1 LKSNFKILGSLYVY
15 RIATIL
21 QISAFK
27 NKKVQRSQWEHRE
40 KHWSLRIVLVDTMRR
55 LYFPHPHQLFR
66 QCRHFAAGQRSLFGG
81 SSKNGTPPSGKQ
93 SGADR
98 VTTTIDTATGI
109 AHVVLNRPEKLNAL
123 DLAMFEAI
131 SETAINLQADRSIRA
146 VILSGNG
153 RAFCTGLDIQS
164 AMPDFKSSLGLS
176 SSSGKSWSQRL
187 LERPEG
193 QVANLAQDVGYR
205 WRELNVPVIA
215 ALHGMCFGGGMQI
228 ALGADFRF
236 ATPDCKISIMEA
248 KWGLIPDMSAT
259 VTLRELVRID
269 VAKELTMTAK
279 TLTGVEA
286 AELGL
291 VTRVTDDPLQEAKDF
306 AKRIVER
313 SPDSIS
319 LSKKLYQSTWVA
331 VPEDYC
337 LTVETELQKQLL
349 GSWNQIAA
357 AGRSFGWKIP
367 YFKRK
372 S

>member
-1 LKSNFKILGSLYVY
+1 MTKLHFIRPNLLSL
-15 RIATIL
+15 
-21 QISAFK
+21 
-27 NKKVQRSQWEHRE
+27 
-40 KHWSLRIVLVDTMRR
+40 
-55 LYFPHPHQLFR
+55 
-66 QCRHFAAGQRSLFGG
+66 QCRHNAAAGQRNFFA
-81 SSKNGTPPSGKQ
+81 SSKKENVAG
-93 SGADR
+93 DR
-98 VTTTIDTATGI
+98 VETTIDTATGI

-123 DLAMFEAI
+123 DLSMFEAI
-131 SETAINLQADRSIRA
+131 SDTAKKLQNDRSIRA
-146 VILSGNG
+146 VILSGKG

-164 AMPDFKSSLGLS
+164 AIPDFKSTI
-176 SSSGKSWSQRL
+176 SGDKSWSQRL

-193 QVANLAQDVGYR
+193 EAANLAQDVGYR
-205 WRELNVPVIA
+205 WRELDVPVIA
-215 ALHGMCFGGGMQI
+215 SLHGMCFGGGMQI

-236 ATPDCKISIMEA
+236 ATPDCKLSIMEA

-279 TLTGVEA
+279 TLTGIEA

-291 VTRVTDDPLQEAKDF
+291 VTRAVDDPLQEAKDF

-349 GSWNQIAA
+349 GTWNQIAA

-372 S
+372 

>member
-1 LKSNFKILGSLYVY
+1 
-15 RIATIL
+15 
-21 QISAFK
+21 
-27 NKKVQRSQWEHRE
+27 
-40 KHWSLRIVLVDTMRR
+40 LVDTMRLLHFPSKR
-55 LYFPHPHQLFR
+55 LRSR
-66 QCRHFAAGQRSLFGG
+66 QCQHFGHPNFFS
-81 SSKNGTPPSGKQ
+81 SSKNGTPSGKE
-93 SGADR
+93 GTADTRR
-98 VTTTIDTATGI
+98 VETTIDTATGI

-131 SETAINLQADRSIRA
+131 SETAKTLQADRSIRA

-164 AMPDFKSSLGLS
+164 ALPPTDFKSIIS
-176 SSSGKSWSQRL
+176 SSGSGGKSWSQRL

-236 ATPDCKISIMEA
+236 ATPDCKLSIMEA

-286 AELGL
+286 AALGL
-291 VTRVTDDPLQEAKDF
+291 VTRVMDDPLQEAKDF

-372 S
+372 SE